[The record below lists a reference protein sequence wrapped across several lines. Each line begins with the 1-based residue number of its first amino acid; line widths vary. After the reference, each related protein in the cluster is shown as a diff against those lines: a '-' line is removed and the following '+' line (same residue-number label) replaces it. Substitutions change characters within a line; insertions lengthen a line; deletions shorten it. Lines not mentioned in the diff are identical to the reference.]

1 MKQTAFLR
9 NKVKTWHT
17 QQTPKTLCEKFSA
30 RELVRG
36 PAWLFQSAFI
46 WLAFSLTKPQ
56 RQVHISTETHTTH
69 THTHTWTHSEKW
81 ELLPTGCLWTFSAGV
96 YSANKTTTQDN
107 KKKRQRKCQ
116 SRMKATEEEMR
127 ERGNYSGCFRTAPTC
142 WGRRKLTEGNW
153 GGGGGLNSAE

>member
-69 THTHTWTHSEKW
+69 THTHEHTVRSESFFPQAVF
-81 ELLPTGCLWTFSAGV
+81 ELFLLAFTQRIRQQH
-96 YSANKTTTQDN
+96 KTTRRKDSGSVRAEWRRPR
-107 KKKRQRKCQ
+107 KRWGREETTPAVSGRLQHAEGGGNLLKG
-116 SRMKATEEEMR
+116 TEVEEED
-127 ERGNYSGCFRTAPTC
+127 
-142 WGRRKLTEGNW
+142 
-153 GGGGGLNSAE
+153 